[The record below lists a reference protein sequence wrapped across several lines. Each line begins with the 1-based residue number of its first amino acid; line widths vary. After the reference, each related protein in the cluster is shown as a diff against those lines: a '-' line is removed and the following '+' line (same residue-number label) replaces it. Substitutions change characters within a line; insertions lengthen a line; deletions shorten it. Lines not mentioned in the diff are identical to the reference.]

1 MKYNLLQRDIEILKQ
16 GSKEIYSRLELL
28 NRNKKILA
36 NIEGD
41 LISDSISIDAESDI
55 RRTYSCELYFTKSNC
70 NNASKFKLMTY
81 YVCPY
86 IGIKH
91 IRLNEIL
98 WYKLG
103 TFAFDSRNFTY
114 NESNTSLNIQCLDLM
129 SSINGTLGG
138 ELKDQKIKVEV
149 ESNIRDVIIGLLNEC
164 GIKEYNIVK
173 MDNLIPF
180 DKEYSSTTYYAIIKD
195 LLDLYAG
202 YEMYFDI
209 DGIFT
214 IDKIPTCQYDE
225 NIIDDSIIQ
234 PLLISQSGS
243 FSYQNIY
250 NHIKVYGM
258 NIETDRY
265 TEDCTYYDNVYNA
278 TVETMTTYENFE
290 TYSIKL
296 PQANL
301 ANAKLNINNI
311 GSKNIVK
318 DENVLLQ
325 DNDLQA
331 EIYSFRYRRI
341 TDDFLLL
348 GQYQVIGEAY
358 DDNPNS
364 PFNIKNLGYEIYHE
378 CSGGKYEKIYT
389 NELANQRAR
398 YEIWKSTNVQNNIS
412 LEMIFIPWL
421 DVNTKINYTDKET
434 NETSSYIIKRIS
446 GSFISS
452 IMTMDIIKFYE
463 EYPNII

>member
-1 MKYNLLQRDIEILKQ
+1 MKYNLLQQDMEILKQ
-16 GSKEIYSRLELL
+16 GSKELYCKVELL

-55 RRTYSCELYFTKSNC
+55 RRTYSCEMKFSKSNW
-70 NNASKFKLMTY
+70 NNADKYKLMMY

-86 IGIKH
+86 VGIKH

-103 TFAFDSRNFTY
+103 TFAFNSRSFTY
-114 NESNTSLNIQCLDLM
+114 NESNTSLSIQCLDLM
-129 SSINGTLGG
+129 SYLNGTLDG
-138 ELKDQKIKVEV
+138 ELKDQKIEI
-149 ESNIRDVIIGLLNEC
+149 EAGNNIRNVIISLLEEC
-164 GIKEYNIVK
+164 GITEYNICE
-173 MDNLIPF
+173 MTRTIPS
-180 DKEYSSTTYYAIIKD
+180 DKEYSSTTYYAVIKE

-209 DGIFT
+209 DGMFT
-214 IDKIPTCQYDE
+214 IDEIPTCEYDE
-225 NIIDDSIIQ
+225 NIIDDTIIE

-243 FSYQNIY
+243 FSYEGIY

-265 TEDCTYYDNVYNA
+265 TEECTYADNIYNA
-278 TVETMTTYENFE
+278 TIETMTTYENFE

-296 PQANL
+296 PQTNL

-311 GSKNIVK
+311 GAKNIVK
-318 DENVLLQ
+318 DDSILLEANDVLA
-325 DNDLQA
+325 D
-331 EIYSFRYRRI
+331 IYSFRYRKT

-348 GQYQVIGEAY
+348 GQYQVIGEAW
-358 DDNPNS
+358 DENPES
-364 PFNIKNLGYEIYHE
+364 PFNKNNLGYEIYHE
-378 CSGGKYEKIYT
+378 CSGGEYEKIYT

-398 YEIWKSTNVQNNIS
+398 YEIWLSTSIQNNLT
-412 LEMIFIPWL
+412 LEMMFIPWL
-421 DVNTKINYTDKET
+421 DVNTKISYTDKET
-434 NETSSYIIKRIS
+434 NETSSYIIKRIN
-446 GSFISS
+446 GSFMDAT
-452 IMTMDIIKFYE
+452 MTIEIIKFYE
-463 EYPNII
+463 NYPNII